1 MMSIQWAG
9 WSPELLL
16 PLDRG
21 SGQPLRAQLE
31 AALREAIRSGRLHGG
46 ERLPSSRALAG
57 ELGVS
62 RGLVQECYSQLLS
75 EGYLTS
81 QTGSATRVATGA
93 YPVLPQQERPQA
105 SQPTLIAD
113 FRAGVPDLASFP
125 RGDWGWAISQACR
138 DIATADLDYGDP
150 RGSAAL
156 RQVLAGYLR
165 RVRAAAAY
173 PDLVVVSSGF
183 AQGIGLVLRVLAEAG
198 VRCAAFEDPGYGSA
212 DTSETVRQLA
222 RAGCAQSTCPSMS
235 SA

>member
-93 YPVLPQQERPQA
+93 YPAAAVPAARPA
-105 SQPTLIAD
+105 APPPLIAD
-113 FRAGVPDLASFP
+113 FR
-125 RGDWGWAISQACR
+125 
-138 DIATADLDYGDP
+138 
-150 RGSAAL
+150 
-156 RQVLAGYLR
+156 
-165 RVRAAAAY
+165 
-173 PDLVVVSSGF
+173 SG
-183 AQGIGLVLRVLAEAG
+183 
-198 VRCAAFEDPGYGSA
+198 
-212 DTSETVRQLA
+212 
-222 RAGCAQSTCPSMS
+222 
-235 SA
+235 